1 MKSAEWVLQHFDLL
15 SNWSLQHLE
24 TSTFLVSL
32 DKQLLRKY

>member
-1 MKSAEWVLQHFDLL
+1 MKPAEWVLKHFDLL
-15 SNWSLQHLE
+15 SNWSLQYLG